1 MLSHEENALIT
12 RVGPGTPM
20 GAAMR
25 RYWLPALLAEELPEA
40 DGPPV
45 PVRLLGE
52 RLVAFRDSSGRVG
65 VLGEH
70 CPHRG
75 ASLYYGRNEAGGLRC
90 VYHGWQF
97 DRAGRCLDMPSEPP
111 ESTFKDRVQ
120 HTAYPC
126 EEAGGVVWAYLGPPD
141 KRPPLPSL
149 EWMRA
154 PAGHRHVSK
163 TYQECNYLQGIEG
176 GVDSAHGS
184 FLHRRF
190 DTAMLTRDTDRIR
203 FRVGVAQIEV
213 LPTDYGFAYAGIRR
227 LPDDGTQYVRAYQFI
242 LPFHQ
247 MRAYEG
253 YVGRPVIQG
262 HMWVPLDDEQT
273 WVYNWMYAKDGTAL
287 LPEEVLAEQVETG
300 RSADDLLPGYRP
312 KRNRS
317 NDYLMDRSAQR
328 TESYTGI
335 RGINTQDMAIQESM
349 GPVADRSAEHLGS
362 SDRAVIATRR
372 LLLQVARD
380 VAAGREPPGLDG
392 SSQGVRAAEVI
403 LPPDATWHE
412 AMRSDLT
419 ARW

>member
-1 MLSHEENALIT
+1 MLSHEENELVT

-25 RYWLPALLAEELPEA
+25 RYWLPALLADELPEV
-40 DGPPV
+40 DGAPV
-45 PVRLLGE
+45 RVRLLGE
-52 RLVAFRDSSGRVG
+52 DLVAFRDSGGRVG
-65 VLGEH
+65 LVGEY

-75 ASLYYGRNEAGGLRC
+75 ASLYYGRNEEGGLRC
-90 VYHGWQF
+90 VYHGWKYGA
-97 DRAGRCLDMPSEPP
+97 DGRCVDMPSEPP
-111 ESTFKDRVQ
+111 ESSFKDRVR
-120 HTAYPC
+120 HTTYPC
-126 EEAGGVVWAYLGPPD
+126 EEAGGVVWAYLGPPAR
-141 KRPPLPSL
+141 RPPLLSL

-154 PAGHRHVSK
+154 PEGHRHVSK
-163 TYQECNYLQGIEG
+163 SLQECNYLQGIEG
-176 GVDSAHGS
+176 GVDTSHGS

-190 DTAMLTRDTDRIR
+190 DTASLTRATDRIR
-203 FRVGVAQIEV
+203 FRVGVAKLEV
-213 LPTDYGFAYAGIRR
+213 RPTEYGFTYAGIRT
-227 LPDDGTQYVRAYQFI
+227 LPDRGEQYVRAYQFI

-262 HMWVPLDDEQT
+262 HMWVPIDDEHT

-287 LPEEVLAEQVETG
+287 SAKEILAEQTETG

-317 NDYLMDRSAQR
+317 NDYLIDRQAQR

-349 GPVADRSAEHLGS
+349 GPIVDRSAEHLGS
-362 SDRAVIATRR
+362 SDTAVIATRR
-372 LLLQVARD
+372 LLLGVARD

-392 SSQGVRAAEVI
+392 SSYGVRAAEGV
-403 LPPDATWHE
+403 LPPGAAWHE
-412 AMRSDLT
+412 AMRDELA

>member
-1 MLSHEENALIT
+1 
-12 RVGPGTPM
+12 
-20 GAAMR
+20 
-25 RYWLPALLAEELPEA
+25 
-40 DGPPV
+40 
-45 PVRLLGE
+45 
-52 RLVAFRDSSGRVG
+52 
-65 VLGEH
+65 
-70 CPHRG
+70 
-75 ASLYYGRNEAGGLRC
+75 
-90 VYHGWQF
+90 VYHGWQL

-126 EEAGGVVWAYLGPPD
+126 EEAGDVVWAYLGPPD

-154 PAGHRHVSK
+154 PTGHRHISK
-163 TYQECNYLQGIEG
+163 THQECNYLQGIEG

-190 DTAMLTRDTDRIR
+190 DTAQLTRDTDRIR

-213 LPTDYGFAYAGIRR
+213 LPTAYGFAYAGIRR

-317 NDYLMDRSAQR
+317 NDYLMDRQAQR

-392 SSQGVRAAEVI
+392 SSHGVRAAEAI

-412 AMRSDLT
+412 AMRAELT